1 MTPRGAKGVEM
12 PGEDVVPPGPQR
24 QLLLEIHRLYRMA
37 GCPSVRDISTAIKS
51 RNDLKA
57 TLNRNLISRIL
68 NGKQQATA
76 PQLDSLVRHLAGISV
91 SDPDPHFESQRIIS
105 LWLDTQELPRT
116 TEKPW
121 NSDSPLEK
129 ALYEASSQGSADPV
143 IKLCANADP
152 RISLEALD
160 ALAGHGWK
168 TFEESVRQSFAE
180 TYKINNL
187 PTLIAQLRPR
197 SRENGWDV
205 ERLITRIGQVR
216 STSDLVELVRLFTSS
231 GREGDAL
238 TVINA
243 FTKSRTHRE
252 IAVLYRD
259 LHAIGI
265 QAWDISDGWTRAT
278 LTESIEEIIDL
289 VRELQYVGFPE
300 GIVPVALHRTKET
313 FAFEE
318 QILLNRIELAM
329 EMEKGNLTD
338 IALEI
343 FAESVRETGEAGVS
357 RLLSSENTSQ
367 EVRAFINSQSQRPKV
382 YKRQQ

>member
-1 MTPRGAKGVEM
+1 M

-51 RNDLKA
+51 RDDLKA

-91 SDPDPHFESQRIIS
+91 SDPDPDFESQRIIS
-105 LWLDTQELPRT
+105 LWLDSQELPHEI
-116 TEKPW
+116 EKPW

-180 TYKINNL
+180 TYKVSNL
-187 PTLIAQLRPR
+187 PTLIAQLRPH

-205 ERLITRIGQVR
+205 ERLIRRIGQVR
-216 STSDLVELVRLFTSS
+216 STPDLVELVRLFISS
-231 GREGDAL
+231 GREGDAV
-238 TVINA
+238 TVIDA
-243 FTKSRTHRE
+243 FFESRTHRE

-259 LHAIGI
+259 LHAIDI
-265 QAWDISDGWTRAT
+265 QAWDISDGWNRAS
-278 LTESIEEIIDL
+278 LAESAEEIIDL

-300 GIVPVALHRTKET
+300 GIAPVALHRTKES

-318 QILLNRIELAM
+318 KILMNRIELAM
-329 EMEKGNLTD
+329 EMEKFNLKD
-338 IALEI
+338 IALEVLT
-343 FAESVRETGEAGVS
+343 ESMREAGDARVL
-357 RLLSSENTSQ
+357 RLLSDENTSQ
-367 EVRAFINSQSQRPKV
+367 EIQAFVNSRSQGAKPC
-382 YKRQQ
+382 KRQQ